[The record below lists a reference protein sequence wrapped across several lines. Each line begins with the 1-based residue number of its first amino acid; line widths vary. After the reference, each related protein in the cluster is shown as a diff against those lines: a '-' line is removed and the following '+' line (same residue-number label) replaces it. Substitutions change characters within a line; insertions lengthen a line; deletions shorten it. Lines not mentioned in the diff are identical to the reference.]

1 MLITKNGR
9 FCVAGL
15 LCVSLWLSGCNTS
28 APTLHATL
36 TLKSD
41 GSHFYGTVV
50 RREANSITIT
60 GPSGDTH
67 TFLYSELKDIKY
79 GAPDSGAAAPDQV
92 PASGAQPSGQASTVA
107 VSGETVVI
115 PVGTEIPVRT
125 IGFLDSCCGA
135 LGGLSLGKTD
145 FDVKVANQV
154 VIPEGASVTM
164 ERVDERQVEGQ
175 VTLSFELRSAD
186 FQGHHYVFESSEA
199 GAPAGLLITYKGAKS
214 GSPEAKARGTNVHLE
229 SQTFM
234 GFKATAPV
242 TLKRSE

>member
-1 MLITKNGR
+1 M
-9 FCVAGL
+9 
-15 LCVSLWLSGCNTS
+15 WLSGCGRG
-28 APTLHATL
+28 APALYATL

-60 GPSGDTH
+60 GAGGDTH

-79 GAPDSGAAAPDQV
+79 GAPDSGTVAAGQA
-92 PASGAQPSGQASTVA
+92 PASDAQPAGQASTTL

-115 PVGTEIPVRT
+115 PVGTEVPVRT
-125 IGFLDSCCGA
+125 NGFLDSCCGA
-135 LGGLSLGKTD
+135 LGGLSLGVTD
-145 FDVKVANQV
+145 FDVKVGGKV

-164 ERVDERQVEGQ
+164 ERVDNKPVDGQ
-175 VTLSFELRSAD
+175 VSLTFELRSAD
-186 FQGHHYVFESSEA
+186 FQNHHYVFESAESA
-199 GAPAGLLITYKGAKS
+199 APAGLLVSYRGAKP
-214 GSPEAKARGTNVHLE
+214 GSAEAKERGTSIHLE